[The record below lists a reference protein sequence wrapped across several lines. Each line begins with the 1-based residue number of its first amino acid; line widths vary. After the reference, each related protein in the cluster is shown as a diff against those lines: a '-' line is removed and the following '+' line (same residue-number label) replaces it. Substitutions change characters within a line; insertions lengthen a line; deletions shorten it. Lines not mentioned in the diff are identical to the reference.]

1 MIFDNYDNVGTE
13 EFLSQ
18 TKREMDS
25 MDAALDGLDD
35 EYSEYLLTERRDLD
49 IASGEDLKLAMLAGT
64 AWDDFLDSRK

>member
-25 MDAALDGLDD
+25 MDAAMAGLDD
-35 EYSEYLLTERRDLD
+35 DYAEWLCGQPEAMVCNGNILIERM
-49 IASGEDLKLAMLAGT
+49 EAGWG
-64 AWDDFLDSRK
+64 WDDFLASRK